1 MALVDTEPMKAVIP
15 LVLIA
20 VIIIIAMGFYIRQLR
35 KELRGVKDPLVFL
48 SAKDRRAYA
57 RELLDRERDRYEAER
72 QERLN
77 DIIFNRGTEDT

>member
-1 MALVDTEPMKAVIP
+1 MKAVIP

-57 RELLDRERDRYEAER
+57 RELLARERDRYEAER
-72 QERLN
+72 QEKLN
-77 DIIFNRGTEDT
+77 EIIWNRGTEDT

>member
-1 MALVDTEPMKAVIP
+1 MVLVDTEPMKAVIP

-57 RELLDRERDRYEAER
+57 RELLARERDRYEAER
-72 QERLN
+72 QEKLN
-77 DIIFNRGTEDT
+77 EIIWNRGTEDT

>member
-20 VIIIIAMGFYIRQLR
+20 VIVIAAMGFYIRQLR

-48 SAKDRRAYA
+48 SAKERRAYA
-57 RELLDRERDRYEAER
+57 RELLARERDRYEAER
-72 QERLN
+72 QEKLN
-77 DIIFNRGTEDT
+77 DIIWNRGTEDT

>member
-1 MALVDTEPMKAVIP
+1 MKAAIGI
-15 LVLIA
+15 LLIA
-20 VIIIIAMGFYIRQLR
+20 GIVIVAMGLYIRQLR

-57 RELLDRERDRYEAER
+57 RELLDRDRERYEAQR

-77 DIIFNRGTEDT
+77 DIIFNRGAKDT